1 MHLPDLELK
10 TPSRTTNVGV
20 CFCFGFGSV
29 CLKCHLRD
37 ASIYPYFKKKKSF
50 FVQISL

>member
-20 CFCFGFGSV
+20 WFCFGPV
-29 CLKCHLRD
+29 RLKCHLRY
-37 ASIYPYFKKKKSF
+37 ASIYPYFKKSF